1 MKKLFS
7 ILLGILLQIT
17 GALKILSSLT
27 VYGPC
32 MAGENVRFM
41 QASEVMLGTPIVC
54 TNWKWN
60 KPQDV
65 DITPHKENLDIA
77 ANFFVGA
84 SLFLVGATLYS

>member
-1 MKKLFS
+1 
-7 ILLGILLQIT
+7 
-17 GALKILSSLT
+17 
-27 VYGPC
+27 
-32 MAGENVRFM
+32 M